1 VELDLS
7 YTLVSE
13 WGEVMEMC
21 AHLPKLERFQL
32 SHNRFKPLRLS
43 PISTEM
49 DVQFPHLHALILH
62 NTALPWSEVLTIC
75 SFFPAL
81 EELHFSLNKLQ
92 KFDTDHNEK
101 GVSTSMESEWERL
114 ALLFPSLRV
123 LNLTENEIDDWTQV
137 SYFKCLP
144 RLEQLL
150 LSQNK
155 IANIQAPTPPQ
166 TPPAPSGAKRAVKSS
181 SGTSTSS
188 TISDS
193 DSPHIH
199 FSAADYFPQLK
210 VLFLDNNRISDWSS
224 VDALNQI
231 SSLRSLRLRWNPIN
245 ETVSAAVSRI
255 IVTARLPALT
265 LLNGSEV

>member
-1 VELDLS
+1 MSGSNTGITVSNECVTEFNEFKIRPVGLVELDLS

-144 RLEQLL
+144 RCG
-150 LSQNK
+150 
-155 IANIQAPTPPQ
+155 PC
-166 TPPAPSGAKRAVKSS
+166 
-181 SGTSTSS
+181 
-188 TISDS
+188 
-193 DSPHIH
+193 SPNCMHYI
-199 FSAADYFPQLK
+199 
-210 VLFLDNNRISDWSS
+210 
-224 VDALNQI
+224 
-231 SSLRSLRLRWNPIN
+231 
-245 ETVSAAVSRI
+245 
-255 IVTARLPALT
+255 LT
-265 LLNGSEV
+265 LLEIDFLL